1 MPHLRREASLVF
13 YALFPQDVFPAGADG
28 IPGAVPADILQ
39 HFRGHLSV
47 DLTDQILI
55 DVFFFFQMKV
65 IRDLP
70 VVNENLPVIIAESL
84 ALFITIW
91 REYPRF

>member
-47 DLTDQILI
+47 DLTNQILI
-55 DVFFFFQMKV
+55 DIFFFFQMKV
-65 IRDLP
+65 LRDLP
-70 VVNENLPVIIAESL
+70 VVNENLVVIIAESL